1 MSSSAGVAAEQAA
14 RTAGKTF
21 FVLPA
26 NGLDEDLR
34 HRPQQIPAGQLV
46 GCDSVQDYCT
56 LVLAGDADAAD
67 DSAASADAAAAAA
80 ATAATASSSVVRLAS
95 STGSGRGRGL
105 VATEALHTDTHL
117 FAERGLVVLQSKNE
131 KVENAIEFAFAVERM
146 ADAPMGVLLDLCNAF
161 DEEEIEVIDAAVA
174 AEHEALRPPTQRRL
188 SAVLLNKLVGIY
200 CSNAMAL
207 SSSAACGMFPL
218 MAMANHSCDPNT
230 EFSSRDGGQ
239 YIRAFARREVKE
251 GEELMQSY
259 LSEEDLEKGVEE
271 RQELLEEGFGFT
283 CMCVR
288 CVLETIQLNENGSGN
303 SSDDDD
309 GAAVDSG
316 DDDGDDGGSRG
327 SEGDAEADEPSS
339 SASSTRGGKRQRT
352 KE

>member
-1 MSSSAGVAAEQAA
+1 
-14 RTAGKTF
+14 
-21 FVLPA
+21 
-26 NGLDEDLR
+26 
-34 HRPQQIPAGQLV
+34 
-46 GCDSVQDYCT
+46 
-56 LVLAGDADAAD
+56 
-67 DSAASADAAAAAA
+67 
-80 ATAATASSSVVRLAS
+80 
-95 STGSGRGRGL
+95 
-105 VATEALHTDTHL
+105 
-117 FAERGLVVLQSKNE
+117 
-131 KVENAIEFAFAVERM
+131 
-146 ADAPMGVLLDLCNAF
+146 
-161 DEEEIEVIDAAVA
+161 
-174 AEHEALRPPTQRRL
+174 
-188 SAVLLNKLVGIY
+188 
-200 CSNAMAL
+200 
-207 SSSAACGMFPL
+207 
-218 MAMANHSCDPNT
+218 
-230 EFSSRDGGQ
+230 
-239 YIRAFARREVKE
+239 VKE

>member
-34 HRPQQIPAGQLV
+34 HRPRHIPAGQLV
-46 GCDSVQDYCT
+46 RCRSVQDYCT

-161 DEEEIEVIDAAVA
+161 DEEEIEVIDACGGRARGTAPANA
-174 AEHEALRPPTQRRL
+174 AT
-188 SAVLLNKLVGIY
+188 VL
-200 CSNAMAL
+200 CR
-207 SSSAACGMFPL
+207 AAKQAGWHL
-218 MAMANHSCDPNT
+218 LLQ
-230 EFSSRDGGQ
+230 RDG
-239 YIRAFARREVKE
+239 VK
-251 GEELMQSY
+251 LQ
-259 LSEEDLEKGVEE
+259 
-271 RQELLEEGFGFT
+271 R
-283 CMCVR
+283 CVR
-288 CVLETIQLNENGSGN
+288 NV
-303 SSDDDD
+303 
-309 GAAVDSG
+309 
-316 DDDGDDGGSRG
+316 
-327 SEGDAEADEPSS
+327 
-339 SASSTRGGKRQRT
+339 SA
-352 KE
+352 